1 LDGLPVELL
10 KLRRAR
16 VAVVASLTA
25 EQQESLHEMTPDLV
39 LERRLAAEELT
50 DSEKAEFQLM
60 LQQVMAQLEQ
70 ADQQPEP
77 QVLS

>member
-1 LDGLPVELL
+1 MELL

-16 VAVVASLTA
+16 QAAVGILST

-39 LERRLAAEELT
+39 LERRLAAEDLT

-60 LQQVMAQLEQ
+60 LQQVMTQLEQ
-70 ADQQPEP
+70 PDP
-77 QVLS
+77 QVLP